1 MTSYAPLLAKG
12 RHTQWSPDLI
22 YFDNTEVKPTVGYY
36 TQLMYGQNSG
46 NEYLF
51 SVIDLDNRQEAVK
64 KRVGASVVKENESG
78 DIIVKLV
85 NLLPVSV
92 RSQVELDGGAL
103 IHPSAIKTVHTGDPK
118 DKQAKPVSSGFEL
131 SGNNFSYEMPAYSFT
146 VIRIHS
152 TGNR

>member
-1 MTSYAPLLAKG
+1 
-12 RHTQWSPDLI
+12 
-22 YFDNTEVKPTVGYY
+22 
-36 TQLMYGQNSG
+36 MYGQNSG

-51 SVIDLDNRQEAVK
+51 SAIDLDNRQEAVK

-103 IHPSAIKTVHTGDPK
+103 IHPSAIKTVLTGDPK